1 MTDAQES
8 PLLDDMEEPVDPDIA
23 LITDYF
29 TRELTEAEAEQVE
42 DRIADD
48 AEFYRKVSPII
59 GMYTSDLDFPRMVA
73 ELDAREAREARDA
86 RDAGDA
92 REAADAARSAH
103 GGAEGPRDGQR

>member
-8 PLLDDMEEPVDPDIA
+8 PLRDDMEEPVDPDIA

-29 TRELTEAEAEQVE
+29 THELTEAEAEQVE

-73 ELDAREAREARDA
+73 ELEARETREAREAH
-86 RDAGDA
+86 
-92 REAADAARSAH
+92 EAADAARSAH
-103 GGAEGPRDGQR
+103 GGTEEPRDGQR